1 MKKFI
6 SKLRMSIS
14 ILLLVGFWGISVSG
28 VNYSLSDS
36 QETRKHL
43 SESDETPKEHLQPY
57 PNRMDS
63 KKVFDASIRIGWS
76 QKKFLTP
83 LSESDESQKGR

>member
-1 MKKFI
+1 MKSFI
-6 SKLRMSIS
+6 CKLRTGII
-14 ILLLVGFWGISVSG
+14 ILMLVGFWGISVSG
-28 VNYSLSDS
+28 GNYSLSDS

-76 QKKFLTP
+76 QKKSLTP
-83 LSESDESQKGR
+83 LSESDGLKKSL